1 MLKQLTDTRGGC
13 SVLDNMKELPVN
25 MADHMADFAS
35 QLFGH
40 LSGMN
45 VPGVQKVSHDARP
58 IADTAV

>member
-1 MLKQLTDTRGGC
+1 
-13 SVLDNMKELPVN
+13 MKELPVN